1 MPKFE
6 FKAFNRE
13 GKLKEGIIS
22 AESKEA
28 ALKILQ
34 EQELLVSY
42 LSEKKTTLIL
52 SFLQKPR
59 TKDLYLFTRQLSYLV
74 KAKTPLDESIKSLS
88 ETTTNYFFRSILIEI
103 YNDLISGISFSKALS
118 RFPDLFNDYYVG
130 MIKIGESVGSLDEI
144 LDYLA
149 GHLNN
154 QIRFK
159 NRIIQASIYPILVL
173 IIFVAVMIALFY
185 FVIPQITKMFVE
197 NNIPLPLV
205 TRIFQTISDFILKFG
220 LFALIIFIAFIY
232 YLAQYL
238 QTREGKLVLF
248 NIVNNLPVF
257 GPLLKN
263 LYSAQ
268 FLESLYYLIRGGVP
282 IVEALEIIKSSI
294 AHPIYES
301 ALEAIIEEVKKGKPL
316 SESMSQF
323 PEIFSNLIIEGMKT
337 AEKTG
342 QLAEITLTIFNFYN
356 ETVENQVATLG
367 EALQPVL
374 IIIMGAGLGLLEA
387 SLLIPLLNLTK
398 YVQSF

>member
-42 LSEKKTTLIL
+42 LSEKKTNLIL

-248 NIVNNLPVF
+248 NIVNNLPIF

-316 SESMSQF
+316 SESMIQF
-323 PEIFSNLIIEGMKT
+323 PEIFPNLIIEGMKT

>member
-22 AESKEA
+22 AVSKEA

-59 TKDLYLFTRQLSYLV
+59 TKDLYIFTRQLSYLV
-74 KAKTPLDESIKSLS
+74 KAKTPLDEAIKSLS

-103 YNDLISGISFSKALS
+103 YNDLISGISFSQALS

-173 IIFVAVMIALFY
+173 IIFVAVMITLFY

-205 TRIFQTISDFILKFG
+205 TRIFQNISDFILKFG

-248 NIVNNLPVF
+248 NIVNNLPIF

-282 IVEALEIIKSSI
+282 IVESLEIIKSSI

-316 SESMSQF
+316 SESMIQF
-323 PEIFSNLIIEGMKT
+323 PEIFPNLIIEGMKT

-374 IIIMGAGLGLLEA
+374 IVIMGAGLGLLEA

>member
-42 LSEKKTTLIL
+42 LSEKKTNLIL

-185 FVIPQITKMFVE
+185 FVIPQITKIFVE
-197 NNIPLPLV
+197 NNIPIPLV

-238 QTREGKLVLF
+238 KTREGKLVLF

-268 FLESLYYLIRGGVP
+268 FLESLYYLMRGGVP

-342 QLAEITLTIFNFYN
+342 QLSEITLTIFNFYN
-356 ETVENQVATLG
+356 ETVENQVATLS

-374 IIIMGAGLGLLEA
+374 IVVMGVGLGLLEA

>member
-1 MPKFE
+1 
-6 FKAFNRE
+6 
-13 GKLKEGIIS
+13 
-22 AESKEA
+22 
-28 ALKILQ
+28 
-34 EQELLVSY
+34 
-42 LSEKKTTLIL
+42 
-52 SFLQKPR
+52 
-59 TKDLYLFTRQLSYLV
+59 
-74 KAKTPLDESIKSLS
+74 
-88 ETTTNYFFRSILIEI
+88 
-103 YNDLISGISFSKALS
+103 
-118 RFPDLFNDYYVG
+118 
-130 MIKIGESVGSLDEI
+130 MIT
-144 LDYLA
+144 
-149 GHLNN
+149 
-154 QIRFK
+154 
-159 NRIIQASIYPILVL
+159 
-173 IIFVAVMIALFY
+173 LFY

-248 NIVNNLPVF
+248 NIVNNLPIF

-268 FLESLYYLIRGGVP
+268 FLESLYYLMRGGVP
-282 IVEALEIIKSSI
+282 IVEALEIIKSSM

-316 SESMSQF
+316 SESMIQF
-323 PEIFSNLIIEGMKT
+323 PEIFPNLIIEGMKT

-356 ETVENQVATLG
+356 ETVENQVATLS

-374 IIIMGAGLGLLEA
+374 IVIMGVGLGLLEA

>member
-6 FKAFNRE
+6 FKAFTRE
-13 GKLKEGIIS
+13 GKLKEGIVS
-22 AESKEA
+22 AESKES

-42 LSEKKTTLIL
+42 LAEKKTTPIL
-52 SFLQKPR
+52 SFLQKPG
-59 TKDLYLFTRQLSYLV
+59 TKDLYLFTRQLSYLI
-74 KAKTPLDESIKSLS
+74 KAKTPLDEAIKSLS

-103 YNDLISGISFSKALS
+103 YNDLISGISFSQALS
-118 RFPDLFNDYYVG
+118 RFPDFFNDYYVG

-154 QIRFK
+154 QIRFR

-173 IIFVAVMIALFY
+173 LIFVAVMIALFY
-185 FVIPQITKMFVE
+185 FVIPQITKMFIE

-205 TRIFQTISDFILKFG
+205 TRIFQGISDFILKFG
-220 LFALIIFIAFIY
+220 IFALIIFIAFIY

-248 NIVNNLPVF
+248 NVVNNLPVF

-263 LYSAQ
+263 LYSSQ

-301 ALEAIIEEVKKGKPL
+301 ALEFIIEDVKKGKPL
-316 SESMSQF
+316 SESMTQF
-323 PEIFSNLIIEGMKT
+323 PEIFQSLIIEGMKT

-356 ETVENQVATLG
+356 ETVENQVATLS
-367 EALQPVL
+367 ESLQPIL
-374 IIIMGAGLGLLEA
+374 IIIMGTGLGLLEA

-398 YVQSF
+398 YVQNF